1 MPERYW
7 LTFTTRHR
15 HGRPTQEPVYYQREG
30 DRWRLYFG
38 KSGRRRA
45 VGTESDAAV
54 RWQVDLAKSE
64 GRFVRHEPDQ
74 GRMFNPLVRGY
85 SRGAI
90 AANIRREIHAGR
102 DQDQAVAIALATA
115 RRAYRSRH
123 PRGRLPAQL
132 RRNPPMHNPL
142 YGAEAAKVMRRMD
155 QAQRELDLAS
165 REARGSDD
173 PEVRHYARKRRD
185 RLIRELARLSRRL
198 HWENPAR
205 RRNPAEIA
213 KLQAAMLR
221 EEARYDRTA
230 DLYRYDDRTS
240 ARVRVMKAAGQRD
253 RAQKAVYDAM
263 RRGANPRPTRGP
275 LDRLEAYSVRSMRR
289 AARGISEVPERHRGI
304 SMRALARRRRRRNP
318 NRGEWIDLLVP
329 LAFLVL
335 LIRGRTIQ
343 VGA

>member
-165 REARGSDD
+165 REAGGDRQATGRHAARGSPLRPHSGPLPLRRPHERQGARDEGGRPARSRAESRLRRNAPRRQPPPD
-173 PEVRHYARKRRD
+173 PRPARPPRGLQRALDAARRSRNQRGSREASRHLHAGAGASASTTQPQPWRVD
-185 RLIRELARLSRRL
+185 RPPGAAGVPGAADSRPNDSSRRL
-198 HWENPAR
+198 
-205 RRNPAEIA
+205 
-213 KLQAAMLR
+213 
-221 EEARYDRTA
+221 
-230 DLYRYDDRTS
+230 
-240 ARVRVMKAAGQRD
+240 
-253 RAQKAVYDAM
+253 
-263 RRGANPRPTRGP
+263 TR
-275 LDRLEAYSVRSMRR
+275 
-289 AARGISEVPERHRGI
+289 
-304 SMRALARRRRRRNP
+304 
-318 NRGEWIDLLVP
+318 
-329 LAFLVL
+329 
-335 LIRGRTIQ
+335 
-343 VGA
+343 